1 MSELAGG
8 IFRLVCGQIGAGKSY
23 LLVKLTEEE
32 AKKSGKYQK
41 IYSNIRGHSEL
52 TDGVYDIPDDWR
64 DCETDSLLII
74 DEVQMHEKFSKHFSN
89 RRDSEIAELT
99 MIRHKRID
107 LWLISPSPTLVNKDV
122 RDLVTQYYYLEPT
135 GKKTTKC
142 YCFTKVVINVTKS
155 TKQQAYDEFM
165 YAIEEKYYKLYKSTA
180 DGKPSG
186 RNHNFNWKLLGFI
199 AGMVVVVIII
209 CLLVAFLAN
218 NTKKQADNMSQTQ
231 TNQSTQQPKKNEN
244 DKFGVM
250 PALSD
255 EECRKG
261 VNVDKPE
268 CVAYFNKLTQT
279 GASVGVAYNP
289 SKPYDDKEIQ
299 QNLTY
304 DVTAKPVFSGCMKT
318 GNKYQ
323 AYTQQGT
330 KLDVSQAD
338 CERLIRDNDR
348 PFNYF
353 ATNQQATPSMS
364 NQSITSLD
372 QANQKTI
379 DNSSL

>member
-142 YCFTKVVINVTKS
+142 YCFTKVVINVNKS
-155 TKQQAYDEFM
+155 TKQQVYDEFI
-165 YAIEEKYYKLYKSTA
+165 YAIEEKYYKLYKSTV
-180 DGKPSG
+180 DGKASG
-186 RNHNFNWKLLGFI
+186 RNYNFNVKFWGFI
-199 AGMVVVVIII
+199 GGLVVVVIIACI
-209 CLLVAFLAN
+209 LVEFLAKSGK
-218 NTKKQADNMSQTQ
+218 TKVDQMSQTEQ
-231 TNQSTQQPKKNEN
+231 AKQQSKEKPKQEAAP
-244 DKFGVM
+244 VVV
-250 PALSD
+250 SD

-268 CVAYFNKLTQT
+268 CIAYFNRITRT
-279 GASVGVAYNP
+279 GESVGVSYDP
-289 SKPYDDKEIQ
+289 SKPFEQDDIQ
-299 QNLTY
+299 KTISYQ
-304 DVTAKPVFSGCMKT
+304 VTAQPVFSGCMKT
-318 GNKYQ
+318 GSKYQ

-353 ATNQQATPSMS
+353 AGS
-364 NQSITSLD
+364 NGAQITSVSQPSNVKVKETD
-372 QANQKTI
+372 QLSTK
-379 DNSSL
+379 LL